1 MGGTIMYNQSSSLSL
16 HQPIKSILTNV
27 NTVVLLNPES
37 HVLFAHSIL
46 EIRFSFSFVCLSVC
60 YDHATPLPNLNLE
73 ILSMECF
80 LSQTRIKPGAAL
92 QTPLRFID
100 SLSDP
105 FFPKSV
111 WRRHA

>member
-1 MGGTIMYNQSSSLSL
+1 MCGTIVYNQSSSLSL
-16 HQPIKSILTNV
+16 YQPIKSILKNGTNV
-27 NTVVLLNPES
+27 NTVVILNPES

-73 ILSMECF
+73 ILSMEGF

-92 QTPLRFID
+92 QTPL
-100 SLSDP
+100 
-105 FFPKSV
+105 
-111 WRRHA
+111 